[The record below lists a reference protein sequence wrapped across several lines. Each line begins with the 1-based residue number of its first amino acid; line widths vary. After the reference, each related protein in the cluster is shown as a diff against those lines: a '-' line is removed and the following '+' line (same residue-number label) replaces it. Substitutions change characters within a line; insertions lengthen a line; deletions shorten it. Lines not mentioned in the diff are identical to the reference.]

1 MRYTM
6 HVDENAFAYY
16 LLALYLHSL
25 QMQLPA

>member
-1 MRYTM
+1 M